1 MTMEKNR
8 KLLGHNQ
15 RFRYVLEDRITDG
28 NSLTAIYAG
37 QLSQVQTGYTTFSKK
52 KQEKQS

>member
-1 MTMEKNR
+1 MEKNR
-8 KLLGHNQ
+8 ELLGHNQ